1 MVLISVAPTKVSA
14 RSKARKQAL
23 DILYEADIR
32 RADALAILAQRDVKE
47 DGPDARPIR
56 EFAKLIIN
64 GVVEHKRKID
74 ELITT
79 YAQGW
84 DMDRLP
90 AVDRNILR
98 LAIFEILWSDEVA
111 DGIAI
116 DEALVLAR
124 DLSTEDSTSFIHGL
138 LGKISSI
145 KESIAL

>member
-1 MVLISVAPTKVSA
+1 MVLISVAQTKVSA

-23 DILYEADIR
+23 DILFESDIR
-32 RADALAILAQRDVKE
+32 GADALAILTQRDVEE

-74 ELITT
+74 ELITI

-98 LAIFEILWSDEVA
+98 LAIFEILWSEEVA

-116 DEALVLAR
+116 DEALILAR

>member
-1 MVLISVAPTKVSA
+1 MSA

-23 DILYEADIR
+23 DFLYETDIR
-32 RADALAILAQRDVKE
+32 GTNLVETLVSRDVPV

-56 EFAKLIIN
+56 EYTKELVN
-64 GVVEHKRKID
+64 GVFDNRRKID

-98 LAIFEILWSDEVA
+98 LGIYEILWSTDVPMSV
-111 DGIAI
+111 AI
-116 DEALVLAR
+116 DEALILAKE
-124 DLSTEDSTSFIHGL
+124 LSSDDSSKYIHGV
-138 LGKISSI
+138 LGRIASI
-145 KESIAL
+145 KDTISI

>member
-1 MVLISVAPTKVSA
+1 MSA

-23 DILYEADIR
+23 DLLYEADIR
-32 RADALAILAQRDVKE
+32 GSSALELLQSRDVIE
-47 DGPDARPIR
+47 EGPDARPIR
-56 EFAKLIIN
+56 DFTKDLITGISTN
-64 GVVEHKRKID
+64 SRKID

-98 LAIFEILWSDEVA
+98 LAIYEIVWSTDLA

-116 DEALVLAR
+116 DEALTLAKE
-124 DLSTEDSTSFIHGL
+124 LSTDESASYIHGV

-145 KESIAL
+145 KESIPI

>member
-1 MVLISVAPTKVSA
+1 MSA

-23 DILYEADIR
+23 DLLYEADIR
-32 RADALAILAQRDVKE
+32 GGSALELLQSRDSVE
-47 DGPDARPIR
+47 EGPDARPFR
-56 EFAKLIIN
+56 EFTKELIS
-64 GVVEHKRKID
+64 GVSENTRKID

-98 LAIFEILWSDEVA
+98 LAIYEIVWSTDLA

-116 DEALVLAR
+116 DEALTLAKE
-124 DLSTEDSTSFIHGL
+124 LSTDESAGYIHGV

-145 KESIAL
+145 KESIPI

>member
-1 MVLISVAPTKVSA
+1 MSA
-14 RSKARKQAL
+14 RGKARKQSL
-23 DILYEADIR
+23 DLLYEADIR
-32 RADALAILAQRDVKE
+32 GASVLDLLTLRDVVE

-56 EFAKLIIN
+56 EFTRELIT
-64 GVVEHKRKID
+64 GVSDNKRKID

-98 LAIFEILWSDEVA
+98 LGIYEIVWSTDLD

-116 DEALVLAR
+116 DEALTLAKE
-124 DLSTEDSTSFIHGL
+124 LSTDESAGYIHGV
-138 LGKISSI
+138 LGRISSI
-145 KESIAL
+145 KESIAI

>member
-1 MVLISVAPTKVSA
+1 MSA

-23 DILYEADIR
+23 DLLYEADIR
-32 RADALAILAQRDVKE
+32 GTSAADLLELRDTTE

-56 EFAKLIIN
+56 DFTKELIA
-64 GVVEHKRKID
+64 GVAENKRKID

-98 LAIFEILWSDEVA
+98 LGIFEIVWNEDLD

-116 DEALVLAR
+116 DEALTLAKE
-124 DLSTEDSTSFIHGL
+124 LSTDESAGYIHGV
-138 LGKISSI
+138 LGRISSI
-145 KESIAL
+145 KESIAI

>member
-1 MVLISVAPTKVSA
+1 MSA

-23 DILYEADIR
+23 DLLYETDIR
-32 RADALAILAQRDVKE
+32 GTNLLETLVSRDIPA

-56 EFAKLIIN
+56 DYTRELIN
-64 GVVEHKRKID
+64 GVSDNRRKID

-98 LAIFEILWSDEVA
+98 LGIYEILWSTSVPTSV
-111 DGIAI
+111 AI
-116 DEALVLAR
+116 DEALDLAR
-124 DLSTEDSTSFIHGL
+124 ELSSDDSSKYIHGV
-138 LGKISSI
+138 LGRIASI
-145 KESIAL
+145 KDTISI

>member
-1 MVLISVAPTKVSA
+1 MSA

-23 DILYEADIR
+23 DLLYEADIR
-32 RADALAILAQRDVKE
+32 GGSALEILQSRDVVE

-56 EFAKLIIN
+56 EFTKELIT
-64 GVVEHKRKID
+64 GVSENSRKID

-98 LAIFEILWSDEVA
+98 LGIYEIVWSTELA

-116 DEALVLAR
+116 DEALTLAKE
-124 DLSTEDSTSFIHGL
+124 LSTDESAGYIHGV

-145 KESIAL
+145 KDSIPL

>member
-1 MVLISVAPTKVSA
+1 VSA
-14 RSKARKQAL
+14 RSRARKQAL
-23 DILYEADIR
+23 DLLYEADIR
-32 RADALAILAQRDVKE
+32 GSSALELLQSRDE
-47 DGPDARPIR
+47 IEEGPEARPIR
-56 EFAKLIIN
+56 DFTKDLITGISTN
-64 GVVEHKRKID
+64 SRKID

-98 LAIFEILWSDEVA
+98 LAIYEIVWSTDLA

-116 DEALVLAR
+116 DEALTLAKE
-124 DLSTEDSTSFIHGL
+124 LSTDESASYIHGV

-145 KESIAL
+145 KESIPI

>member
-1 MVLISVAPTKVSA
+1 MSA

-23 DILYEADIR
+23 DLLYEADIR
-32 RADALAILAQRDVKE
+32 GGSALEILQARDVAE
-47 DGPDARPIR
+47 EGPDARPIR
-56 EFAKLIIN
+56 EFTKELIT
-64 GVVEHKRKID
+64 GVSENSRKID

-98 LAIFEILWSDEVA
+98 LGIYEIIWSTELA

-116 DEALVLAR
+116 DEALTLAKE
-124 DLSTEDSTSFIHGL
+124 LSTDESAGYIHGV

-145 KESIAL
+145 KESIPL